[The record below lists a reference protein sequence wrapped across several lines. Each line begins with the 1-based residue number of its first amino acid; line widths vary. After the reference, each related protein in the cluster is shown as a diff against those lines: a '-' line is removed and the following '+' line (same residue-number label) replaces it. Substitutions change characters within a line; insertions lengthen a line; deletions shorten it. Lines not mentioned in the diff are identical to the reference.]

1 MLRQVRHVRRRH
13 EGDAVL
19 AVSDDPLLD
28 RILGIVHADPRV
40 RAVILSGSR
49 ADPTAAADRWRDHDL
64 VFVVH
69 DVAPFR
75 ADPAWVDVFGE
86 RTILQRP
93 DLMAGAPPPRE
104 GCGGDTWLM
113 LFEDGSRIDLTLR
126 TVAEMASYRHD
137 GPTRILV
144 DLDGAVPAPPAPD
157 VPHFVPDPP
166 TAAAFDDVCN
176 EFWWVAPYVAKG
188 LARGETTYA
197 HHHLDVVLRA
207 QLLTVLE
214 WEVAAANG
222 FRRGSGK
229 FGRDLRRLVSPD
241 LWARLERTY
250 AGADPEATWDALEAM
265 AELFRDVATDVAERH
280 GFDYPHRDDGRV
292 TAHLRRV
299 RAEAAGAS
307 ERAR

>member
-1 MLRQVRHVRRRH
+1 MYRVG
-13 EGDAVL
+13 EM
-19 AVSDDPLLD
+19 SDDPVLD
-28 RILGIVHADPRV
+28 RILEVVHADPRV

-49 ADPTAAADRWRDHDL
+49 ADPAAAADRWRDHDL

-69 DVAPFR
+69 DVTPFR
-75 ADPAWVDVFGE
+75 DDPAWVDVFGE

-93 DLMAGAPPPRE
+93 DLMAGAPPRRE

-126 TVAEMASYRHD
+126 TVAEMASYRHEGPARVVVDHD
-137 GPTRILV
+137 GV
-144 DLDGAVPAPPAPD
+144 VPPPPAPD
-157 VPHFVPDPP
+157 APHFVPDPP
-166 TAAAFDDVCN
+166 TAARFDEVCN

-197 HHHLDVVLRA
+197 HHHLDVVLRS
-207 QLLTVLE
+207 QLLAVLD
-214 WEVAAANG
+214 WEVAAASD

-229 FGRDLRRLVSPD
+229 FGRDLRRLLSPER
-241 LWARLERTY
+241 WARLEATY

-265 AELFRDVATDVAERH
+265 TELFRDVATGVAERF
-280 GFDYPHRDDGRV
+280 GFAYPSRDAERV

-299 RAEAAGAS
+299 RTEAAGAT
-307 ERAR
+307 ERPL